1 MLLYKSLSCLIPRT
15 GFNHARPNS
24 VEVNILTGKAQ
35 NHMKYLCIGYL
46 DKKKMDALSKAQI
59 DTAMSECP
67 AFMEEFYDS
76 GKVLFVAGTPTE
88 IKSMRRVDGRVNITD
103 SPAAGAHE
111 AIGCVFLVEATDIE
125 DAIKVAALHPT
136 TRIAAGEKLGFRIG
150 ISPVHY
156 FEDRTLKTP

>member
-1 MLLYKSLSCLIPRT
+1 
-15 GFNHARPNS
+15 
-24 VEVNILTGKAQ
+24 
-35 NHMKYLCIGYL
+35 MKYLCVGYL

-59 DTAMSECP
+59 DTVMSECP

-76 GKVLFVAGTPTE
+76 GKVLLVAGTPPET
-88 IKSMRRVDGRVNITD
+88 KSMRRVDGRVTITD
-103 SPAAGAHE
+103 GPAGGAHE

-125 DAIKVAALHPT
+125 DAIKVASLHPT

-156 FEDRTLKTP
+156 FEERALKAP